1 MEDSWQCE
9 VCLHLCGLEREWRT
23 GVAKGGKLRGILG
36 DGVWWCYWPTLMVLV
51 WAAEFGGCLPSLW
64 YNGSRWR
71 SARRLRSAR
80 TQLLHLFPEIMT
92 RLHVY
97 FVVSRFMLTS
107 RLWIGCFLKN
117 CDDVFMGR
125 LSRLLSWPA
134 MAKLYHKKPFRWGV
148 WGCGTGG
155 NCSVHLNEI
164 KSLSR
169 FKVKRSDFILAWT
182 HLYILNVSMLMLN

>member
-1 MEDSWQCE
+1 MEDSWQCV
-9 VCLHLCGLEREWRT
+9 VCLHLCDLEREWRT
-23 GVAKGGKLRGILG
+23 GVAKGGKLRGLLG

-107 RLWIGCFLKN
+107 RLWIDCFLNILYKLWR
-117 CDDVFMGR
+117 CVHGSPLPPPLLTRHGKTLPQETLQMRR
-125 LSRLLSWPA
+125 LRTWHRW
-134 MAKLYHKKPFRWGV
+134 KLQ
-148 WGCGTGG
+148 
-155 NCSVHLNEI
+155 
-164 KSLSR
+164 
-169 FKVKRSDFILAWT
+169 RS
-182 HLYILNVSMLMLN
+182 S

>member
-1 MEDSWQCE
+1 MWRRAGNSEGFWETVCDGVIDPPWWFWCELQSLED
-9 VCLHLCGLEREWRT
+9 VCLLSDIMDLDDT
-23 GVAKGGKLRGILG
+23 QS
-36 DGVWWCYWPTLMVLV
+36 T
-51 WAAEFGGCLPSLW
+51 
-64 YNGSRWR
+64 
-71 SARRLRSAR
+71 R
-80 TQLLHLFPEIMT
+80 TQLLRLFPEIMT

-125 LSRLLSWPA
+125 LSRLLSLPWPT

-182 HLYILNVSMLMLN
+182 HLYILNISMLMLN